1 MEVSVFDALER
12 RLNEYRDEVS
22 EYISGGG
29 VKSMEDYNR
38 LIGKLEGIDIALNN
52 VKDQDAGGGLGG

>member
-12 RLNEYRDEVS
+12 RLNEYKTEITEFV
-22 EYISGGG
+22 SGGG

-52 VKDQDAGGGLGG
+52 VKELEKRFIEA

>member
-12 RLNEYRDEVS
+12 RLNEYRDEVA

-29 VKSMEDYNR
+29 IKNMEEYNR
-38 LIGKLEGIDIALNN
+38 LIGKLEGVDIALNN
-52 VKDQDAGGGLGG
+52 VKELEKRFIEA